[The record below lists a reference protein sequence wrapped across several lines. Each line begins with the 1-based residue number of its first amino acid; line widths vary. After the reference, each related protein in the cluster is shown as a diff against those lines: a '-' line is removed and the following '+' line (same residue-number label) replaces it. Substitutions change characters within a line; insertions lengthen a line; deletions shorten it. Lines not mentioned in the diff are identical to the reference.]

1 MTDIQNMFLQVN
13 ICSKDVDAMRF
24 VWRNNQEQLISDFCM
39 LVYIFG
45 KIDSPSFANWVVRK
59 GATNWEDYIKQCIKN
74 NF

>member
-39 LVYIFG
+39 LVHIFG
-45 KIDSPSFANWVVRK
+45 KIDSPLFANWVVRK
-59 GATNWEDYIKQCIKN
+59 GATN
-74 NF
+74 